1 MKILVINSGSSS
13 LKFQL
18 FVMPAAEVLASGM
31 VERIGIAGSEM
42 QYKTA
47 IYETTEKTPI
57 KNHGE
62 ALKKVTDLL
71 LSAEHGVLK
80 NVDEVAAI
88 GHRVVHGGSKF
99 TETTLIDE
107 DVKKSINKLASL
119 APLHNPANLTGIEV
133 AEQLFPKAIQIAV
146 FDTAFF
152 QSIPQKAY
160 QYAIREEFLQKED
173 IRQYG
178 FHGTSHEY
186 VSKKAID
193 YLNKKHTKIISI
205 HLGNGCSMTAIKDG
219 KAIDHSMGFGPA
231 NGLVMGTRA
240 GDIDQSVVFYLID
253 SLGYSAKEVND
264 LLNKKSGMLGLTG
277 YSDLRDIEAKAE
289 AGDASCK
296 MALAINTY
304 RIKKYIGAY
313 TATLNGLDAVIFTAG
328 IGENSSTIRQMVCA
342 DMDFFGIE
350 LDAEK
355 NDLKEAKIREINT
368 ENSTVKI
375 LIVPTN
381 EELEIAQQVYTINK
395 TKSSHL

>member
-18 FVMPAAEVLASGM
+18 FVMPAAEVLASGL
-31 VERIGIAGSEM
+31 VERIGIAGSEIH
-42 QYKTA
+42 YKTKTD
-47 IYETTEKTPI
+47 ETTEKEAI

-62 ALKKVTDLL
+62 ALRKVTDLL
-71 LSAEHGVLK
+71 LNAEHGVLK
-80 NVDEVAAI
+80 NVDEVTAI

-99 TETTLIDE
+99 TEPTRITE
-107 DVKKSINKLASL
+107 KVKQGIKELGFL
-119 APLHNPANLTGIEV
+119 APLHNPANLMGIEV
-133 AEQLFPKAIQIAV
+133 AEDIFPKAIQIAV

-160 QYAIREEFLQKED
+160 QYAIPEEFLEKEN

-178 FHGTSHEY
+178 FHGTSHHY

-193 YLNKKHTKIISI
+193 YLKEKNQKHSKIISI

-240 GDIDQSVVFYLID
+240 GDIDQSVIFYLIET
-253 SLGYSAKEVND
+253 LGYSAQEVNN

-296 MALAINTY
+296 MALEINTY
-304 RIKKYIGAY
+304 RIKKYMGAY
-313 TATLNGLDAVIFTAG
+313 AAALNGIDALIFTAG
-328 IGENSSTIRQMVCA
+328 IGENSSAIRRMACA

-350 LDAEK
+350 LDEAK
-355 NDLKEAKIREINT
+355 NSLREAKIRQISP
-368 ENSTVKI
+368 ENGKVKI

-381 EELEIAQQVYTINK
+381 EELEIAQQTFEIQH
-395 TKSSHL
+395 S

>member
-18 FVMPAAEVLASGM
+18 FVMPAAEVLASGI
-31 VERIGIAGSEM
+31 VERIGIAGSKM
-42 QYKTA
+42 HYKSAT
-47 IYETTEKTPI
+47 YETTEKATI

-71 LSAEHGVLK
+71 LNAEHGVLK
-80 NVDEVAAI
+80 NVDDVTVI

-99 TETTLIDE
+99 TETTLITE
-107 DVKKSINKLASL
+107 DVKKSISILASL
-119 APLHNPANLTGIEV
+119 APLHNPANLKGIVV
-133 AEQLFPKAIQIAV
+133 AEQIFPKAAQIAV
-146 FDTAFF
+146 FDTAFYE
-152 QSIPQKAY
+152 SIPQKAY
-160 QYAIREEFLQKED
+160 QFAIPKELLEKED

-205 HLGNGCSMTAIKDG
+205 HLGNGCSITAIKDG

-240 GDIDQSVVFYLID
+240 GDIDQSVIFYLID
-253 SLGYSAKEVND
+253 SLGYSAPEVND

-289 AGDASCK
+289 AGDASCT
-296 MALAINTY
+296 MALEINIY

-313 TATLNGLDAVIFTAG
+313 VAALNGIDALIFTAG
-328 IGENSSTIRQMVCA
+328 IGENSSKIRQMVCA
-342 DMDFFGIE
+342 NMDFFGIE

-355 NDLKEAKIREINT
+355 NVLRKAKIREINT
-368 ENSTVKI
+368 GNNKVKI
-375 LIVPTN
+375 LIVPTD
-381 EELEIAQQVYTINK
+381 EELEIAQQAYAIQ
-395 TKSSHL
+395 HLQRP